1 MNLDIS
7 QINNYNDELN
17 IEVKEILN
25 KYTILVKDY
34 LDLFDKNVHFTND
47 NYLNNIFLKGLNA
60 VNHIFN
66 IILLYTKNLNLA
78 FNYGQKSIF
87 YFIEFI
93 EQINEDSN
101 SFLQLNSHDAVL
113 FVYKKTIYEINNN
126 HKKNFTLSLEHEIK
140 KFNLIKEH
148 TDFVQKLLSYYL
160 DKKIKIKTIKI
171 YINKI
176 TKRFSNKNLTKITL
190 ILDNL
195 ILKNIDINK
204 LNLIIL
210 FLLKKEHFDEKV
222 IVNKL
227 NSDTFYKIQNGMS
240 VNKFIA
246 WLTGL

>member
-17 IEVKEILN
+17 INIKEILN

-34 LDLFDKNVHFTND
+34 LDLFNKNVHFTNE

-66 IILLYTKNLNLA
+66 IILLYTKNINLA

-101 SFLQLNSHDAVL
+101 SFLQLNSMIAVL

-126 HKKNFTLSLEHEIK
+126 HKKNFTLSLEDEIK
-140 KFNLIKEH
+140 KFNLIKEY
-148 TDFVQKLLSYYL
+148 TDFVQKLL
-160 DKKIKIKTIKI
+160 
-171 YINKI
+171 
-176 TKRFSNKNLTKITL
+176 FV
-190 ILDNL
+190 
-195 ILKNIDINK
+195 
-204 LNLIIL
+204 L
-210 FLLKKEHFDEKV
+210 FR
-222 IVNKL
+222 
-227 NSDTFYKIQNGMS
+227 
-240 VNKFIA
+240 
-246 WLTGL
+246 